1 MEIEEMSTITIVSEF
16 KELILVLTNSW
27 IAVH

>member
-1 MEIEEMSTITIVSEF
+1 MEIEEMSTIPIVSEF
-16 KELILVLTNSW
+16 KGLILVLTNSW